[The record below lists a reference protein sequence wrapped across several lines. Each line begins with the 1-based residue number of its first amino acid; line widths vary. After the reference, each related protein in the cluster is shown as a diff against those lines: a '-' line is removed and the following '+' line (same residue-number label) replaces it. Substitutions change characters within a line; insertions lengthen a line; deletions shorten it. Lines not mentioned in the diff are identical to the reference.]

1 MNSGNI
7 PEPPLRLAVLLS
19 GSGSNLQA
27 LIDAIGNKQ
36 LPGVEIALVVSNNA
50 NAYGLQRALK
60 HTLPTIY
67 LPWNP
72 QPNVGAQFIASTT
85 TALQQPEMPVE
96 AQFIAPDLYASNH
109 PTPPAGATPDA
120 QSIAPPDEVMPVGA
134 QFIAPNLDAPEKG
147 LMSASETRLTSLLHL
162 FQIDFIVLA
171 GWMRILSA
179 PFLAQF
185 PMRVINLHPALL
197 PSNGTG
203 STYTARDGTELPVFR
218 GLHAVRQALNASLR
232 VTGSTVHYVTPEVDA
247 GPVICQEE
255 VIIELGDTEESLHE
269 RVKAVEHR
277 LILEAIKKLNRKD
290 SASK

>member
-1 MNSGNI
+1 MNSDKI

-19 GSGSNLQA
+19 GNGSNLQA
-27 LIDAIGNKQ
+27 LIDAIENKQ

-50 NAYGLQRALK
+50 KAYGLQRALK
-60 HTLPTIY
+60 HTLPAIY
-67 LPWNP
+67 LPWN
-72 QPNVGAQFIASTT
+72 QPVVGADLSRPAPLYRPPLNSDIRRGR
-85 TALQQPEMPVE
+85 
-96 AQFIAPDLYASNH
+96 FIAPSAALSA
-109 PTPPAGATPDA
+109 PAENSALQIKKL
-120 QSIAPPDEVMPVGA
+120 QSI
-134 QFIAPNLDAPEKG
+134 IAPEKG
-147 LMSASETRLTSLLHL
+147 LMSASEARLTSLLRL
-162 FQIDFIVLA
+162 FQIDYIVLA

-179 PFLAQF
+179 SFLEQF

-203 STYTARDGTELPVFR
+203 STYTASDGNELPVFR
-218 GLHAVRQALNASLR
+218 GLHAVRQALNAGVR

-277 LILEAIKKLNRKD
+277 LILDAVKKLKKEITNETGPL
-290 SASK
+290 

>member
-7 PEPPLRLAVLLS
+7 PKAPLRLAVLLS
-19 GSGSNLQA
+19 GNGSNLQA
-27 LIDAIGNKQ
+27 LIDAIENKQ
-36 LPGVEIALVVSNNA
+36 LPGVEIALVVSNHA

-60 HTLPTIY
+60 HTLPAIY
-67 LPWNP
+67 LPWN

-85 TALQQPEMPVE
+85 TAPQQPE
-96 AQFIAPDLYASNH
+96 
-109 PTPPAGATPDA
+109 
-120 QSIAPPDEVMPVGA
+120 MPVGA
-134 QFIAPNLDAPEKG
+134 QFIAPNLDTPERG
-147 LMSASETRLTSLLHL
+147 LMSESEARLTSLLHL
-162 FQIDFIVLA
+162 FQIDYIVLA

-179 PFLAQF
+179 SFLAQF

-197 PSNGTG
+197 PSEGTG
-203 STYTARDGTELPVFR
+203 STYTTRDGAELPVFR
-218 GLHAVRQALNASLR
+218 GLHAVRQALNAGVK

-255 VIIELGDTEESLHE
+255 VTIELGDTEESLHE

-277 LILEAIKKLNRKD
+277 LILEAIKHLHRKD